1 MNESPQPI
9 RPARK
14 AEMYLTVCPCGLE
27 SETLAAD
34 VDATGVV
41 TCKCGRSGRVEW
53 KAARAA

>member
-1 MNESPQPI
+1 
-9 RPARK
+9 
-14 AEMYLTVCPCGLE
+14 MYLTVCPCGLE